1 MVKTALRLIHVAEEA
16 LLALL
21 LTAMIVLSASQVV
34 LRNFFDSGLYWGD
47 SAVRVVVL
55 WVAMLGA
62 MIASRRNEHIRID
75 IASRFVS
82 PAFKPHMSRFVSAFT
97 CLVLLVFAWYSIEFV
112 RYEYEDGTIAFGIVP
127 AWLCEIIMPIGAG
140 VMALRYAIL
149 TVVPDKGEAP
159 QPVEFSAEDQR

>member
-1 MVKTALRLIHVAEEA
+1 MVKTALRLIHHAEEA

-21 LTAMIVLSASQVV
+21 LTAMILLSASQVV

-82 PAFKPHMSRFVSAFT
+82 PKFKPYMSRFVSAFT
-97 CLVLLVFAWYSIEFV
+97 CLVLLIFAWYSIEFV
-112 RYEYEDGTIAFGIVP
+112 RYEFEDGTIAFGVVP
-127 AWLCEIIMPIGAG
+127 AWLCEIIMPIGAA

-149 TVVPDKGEAP
+149 TVVPAKDET
-159 QPVEFSAEDQR
+159 

>member
-1 MVKTALRLIHVAEEA
+1 MIKTALRLIHYAEEA

-21 LTAMIVLSASQVV
+21 LTAMILLSASQVV

-82 PAFKPHMSRFVSAFT
+82 PRFKPSMSRFVSAFT
-97 CLVLLVFAWYSIEFV
+97 CLVLLIFAWYSIEFV
-112 RYEYEDGTIAFGIVP
+112 RYEFEDGTIAFGVVP

-149 TVVPDKGEAP
+149 TIVPPKDEL
-159 QPVEFSAEDQR
+159 